1 MFYGCIYDRYIS
13 DLGQRVFPLCLVFH
27 SYNHHTIQYLII
39 LKIMS
44 TALNQQPSPS
54 FCIEA
59 VPRKEKKWL
68 SLLSLRFGAVLCT
81 MIGIVCFAWAMVQ
94 HQEGV
99 ISSDG
104 LGEAWSTMLLGT
116 VSANIPTMMVLSGV
130 VKKAC

>member
-1 MFYGCIYDRYIS
+1 
-13 DLGQRVFPLCLVFH
+13 
-27 SYNHHTIQYLII
+27 
-39 LKIMS
+39 MS

-116 VSANIPTMMVLSGV
+116 VSATIPTMMVLSGV